1 MVKEVRIQN
10 YKSVQ
15 DLTLELGR
23 VNILIG
29 ANGCGKSNILEAIA
43 FGSAAA
49 ENKLGKEFLSA
60 RGIRV
65 TEPVLMR
72 SGFIKDTLQDKII
85 IELSLNDKVIVFH
98 LTNENQVFSEWA
110 SHILTRD
117 RIVKDMSYSEVTIL
131 EKEIEAQFKI
141 INTLEGLLKKGEI
154 DELWGKQEIASYK
167 MRIHKLTNDFVKEKI
182 KLKEKVVDFESF
194 LIYAPENTFLRK
206 FEEESQ
212 IEPLGIRGEGL
223 FKLLSVMS
231 QETPEEFQEI
241 IENLELIDWFEGF
254 EIPKDLVFT
263 ERRIRIKD
271 RFLEEGLQ
279 YFDQRSANEGFLFLM
294 FYFALFISKYTP
306 KFFAIDNI
314 DTSLNP
320 KLCSELIKILSK
332 LAKKHDKQVIFTTHN
347 PAVLDG
353 LNLNDDEQRLLVVS
367 RNKDGHTK
375 TKRVLPIATPEGEIP
390 VRLSEQFMRGYIGG
404 LPKNF

>member
-1 MVKEVRIQN
+1 MVKEIKIQN

-23 VNILIG
+23 INVLIG

-49 ENKLGKEFLSA
+49 EDKLSNEFLSA

-65 TEPVLMR
+65 TDPIWMR
-72 SGFIKDTLQDKII
+72 SGFLKKSQIETIDLNVLMSDEKFELKIR
-85 IELSLNDKVIVFH
+85 NDNKP
-98 LTNENQVFSEWA
+98 FSEWDVIKDNDINFEEF
-110 SHILTRD
+110 STEILQKGDGFVEYDHEMLKKLLLRLKLD
-117 RIVKDMSYSEVTIL
+117 SIL
-131 EKEIEAQFKI
+131 ERSSFS
-141 INTLEGLLKKGEI
+141 
-154 DELWGKQEIASYK
+154 D
-167 MRIHKLTNDFVKEKI
+167 
-182 KLKEKVVDFESF
+182 F
-194 LIYAPENTFLRK
+194 LIYAIEESSIRK
-206 FEEESQ
+206 FEDDEKVKV
-212 IEPLGIRGEGL
+212 LGIRGEGL
-223 FKLLSVMS
+223 FKLLFEMN
-231 QETPEEFQEI
+231 QNQPEEFQEI

-279 YFDQRSANEGFLFLM
+279 YFDQRSSNEGFLFLM

-314 DTSLNP
+314 DASLNP
-320 KLCSELIKILSK
+320 KLCIELIKILTK

-347 PAVLDG
+347 PAILDG
-353 LNLNDDEQRLLVVS
+353 LNLNDDEVRLLVVA
-367 RNKDGHTK
+367 RNIDGHTK
-375 TKRVLPIATPEGEIP
+375 VKRIKHKPVPEGEVP
-390 VRLSEQFMRGYIGG
+390 VRLSEKFMRGYIGG

>member
-1 MVKEVRIQN
+1 MVEEIKIQN

-23 VNILIG
+23 INVLIG

-43 FGSAAA
+43 FGSAAM
-49 ENKLGKEFLSA
+49 EDKLGKEFLSA

-65 TEPVLMR
+65 TDPIWMK
-72 SGFIKDTLQDKII
+72 SGFNKKASKETI
-85 IELSLNDKVIVFH
+85 SLNLNVND
-98 LTNENQVFSEWA
+98 ENIFLVLDNDNKSFSEWRVLRRVEDLKIDVKPLD
-110 SHILTRD
+110 ILVDGKITLAELDLLRKN
-117 RIVKDMSYSEVTIL
+117 VKIEQL
-131 EKEIEAQFKI
+131 ENFI
-141 INTLEGLLKKGEI
+141 
-154 DELWGKQEIASYK
+154 
-167 MRIHKLTNDFVKEKI
+167 
-182 KLKEKVVDFESF
+182 
-194 LIYAPENTFLRK
+194 IYAPENTFLRK

-212 IEPLGIRGEGL
+212 IEPLGIKGEGL
-223 FKLLSVMS
+223 FKLLSVMN
-231 QETPEEFQEI
+231 QETVEEFQEI
-241 IENLELIDWFEGF
+241 IENLELIDWFDGF

-279 YFDQRSANEGFLFLM
+279 YFDQRSSNEGFLFLM

-314 DTSLNP
+314 DASLNP
-320 KLCSELIKILSK
+320 KLCIELIKILTK

-347 PAVLDG
+347 PAILDG
-353 LNLNDDEQRLLVVS
+353 LNLNDDEVRLLVVS

-375 TKRVLPIATPEGEIP
+375 TKRITPTPVPEGEIP
-390 VRLSEQFMRGYIGG
+390 VRLSEKFMRGYIGG

>member
-49 ENKLGKEFLSA
+49 EDKLGKEFLSA

-65 TEPVLMR
+65 TEPAWMK
-72 SGFIKDTLQDKII
+72 SGFYRTINQPINIDFNIAGEITEIEINNVNSFFSGWSSKVKDKFTASAKELMESLMNDPIHKEILSKIKSGEIKID
-85 IELSLNDKVIVFH
+85 EEKTKTVLEDSATRMKPLLSLLYQDISN
-98 LTNENQVFSEWA
+98 
-110 SHILTRD
+110 
-117 RIVKDMSYSEVTIL
+117 
-131 EKEIEAQFKI
+131 
-141 INTLEGLLKKGEI
+141 
-154 DELWGKQEIASYK
+154 
-167 MRIHKLTNDFVKEKI
+167 
-182 KLKEKVVDFESF
+182 F

-231 QETPEEFQEI
+231 HETPEEFHEI